1 MIFNSL
7 RNITLFSSR
16 MEIGVGLSTNNTK
29 TGRVVLMIPKYF
41 NVEPKEK
48 PFFYKIPKETIS
60 NAFFFFLYK
69 KRKKKINLNIK
80 VVHP

>member
-1 MIFNSL
+1 
-7 RNITLFSSR
+7 
-16 MEIGVGLSTNNTK
+16 
-29 TGRVVLMIPKYF
+29 MIPKYF
-41 NVEPKEK
+41 NVELKEK